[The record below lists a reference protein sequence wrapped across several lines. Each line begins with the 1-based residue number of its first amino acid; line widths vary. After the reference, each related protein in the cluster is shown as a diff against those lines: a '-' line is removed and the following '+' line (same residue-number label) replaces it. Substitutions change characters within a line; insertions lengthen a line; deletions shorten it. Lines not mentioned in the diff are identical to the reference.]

1 MEQAPRDSEQGQAT
15 SSLSRRQFLRRVGA
29 ALSLSALP
37 ALAGCGAQTQA
48 PAAGGGKGTHVFRLS
63 HSHVE
68 GNTALDSFAKKF
80 KELAAARTSG
90 QVEIQI
96 FPNNVLGQE
105 KEIVQQV
112 QQGLVDMMASGSA
125 IWGSVA
131 PKAQVLDLPFLW
143 NDYAHVAKAVDGE
156 AGGLLAQHLETA
168 AKARPLAWFYSFG
181 FRNVVTRQR
190 EIKAPDDLR
199 GLKLRTIQSPIYV
212 KAMELMGANPT
223 PMALGEVYTS
233 LQTGVIDGYEH
244 DANTT
249 LSQKFFEVSKYI
261 ALTQHIHGVLVLN
274 AAPAKIDALPG
285 PLKQQVLDAAREA
298 ALFQRDQAPKEDTA
312 AFEALKGKG
321 LTIHEIDRA
330 SLAAKAE
337 GFWSSYGAEVQADDI
352 VQKIVALRA

>member
-1 MEQAPRDSEQGQAT
+1 MKQDSRSPQRPT
-15 SSLSRRQFLRRVGA
+15 PSRRQFLRQAGA
-29 ALSLSALP
+29 ALGIGGLST
-37 ALAGCGAQTQA
+37 LAACGGTTQA
-48 PAAGGGKGTHVFRLS
+48 PAGGGGAGATHTFRLS

-68 GNTALDSFAKKF
+68 GNTALDVFAKKF
-80 KELAAARTSG
+80 KELAAAKSG
-90 QVEIQI
+90 GRIDIQI
-96 FPNNVLGQE
+96 FANNVLGQE
-105 KEIVQQV
+105 KEVVQQV

-143 NDYAHVAKAVDGE
+143 SNYDHIAKAVDGE
-156 AGGLLAQHLETA
+156 AGALLAGHLEEA

-181 FRNVVTRQR
+181 FRNVVTRSKEVR
-190 EIKAPDDLR
+190 APEDLK

-249 LSQKFFEVSKYI
+249 LSQKFFEVAKHI

-274 AAPAKIDALPG
+274 AAPQKIDALPAD
-285 PLKQQVLDAAREA
+285 LKQPLLDAAREA
-298 ALFQRDQAPKEDTA
+298 AAFQRAKAPSEDEA
-312 AFEALKGKG
+312 ALAELKAKG
-321 LTIHEIDRA
+321 LTVSEIDRSALA
-330 SLAAKAE
+330 SQAE
-337 GFWSSYGAEVQADDI
+337 GFWSSYGNEVQAGDI
-352 VQKIVALRA
+352 VQKIVALG

>member
-1 MEQAPRDSEQGQAT
+1 MEQAPHDSAQRDGTPA
-15 SSLSRRQFLRRVGA
+15 LSRRRFLRQVGA
-29 ALSLSALP
+29 ALGLAAGLP
-37 ALAGCGAQTQA
+37 ALAGCGAQTQS
-48 PAAGGGKGTHVFRLS
+48 PAAGGAAAAHIFRLS

-68 GNTALDSFAKKF
+68 GNTALDTFAKKF
-80 KELAAARTSG
+80 KERVAARTGG

-96 FPNNVLGQE
+96 FANNVLGQE

-112 QQGLVDMMASGSA
+112 QQGLVDLMASGSA

-131 PKAQVLDLPFLW
+131 PQVQVLDLPFLW

-156 AGGLLAQHLETA
+156 PGKLLAQHLEST
-168 AKARPLAWFYSFG
+168 AKARPLAWFTSFG

-190 EIKAPDDLR
+190 EVTSPDDLR

-249 LSQKFFEVSKYI
+249 LAQKFFEVSKYI
-261 ALTQHIHGVLVLN
+261 ALTQHIQGVLVLN
-274 AAPAKIDALPG
+274 AAPAKIDALPAD
-285 PLKQQVLDAAREA
+285 LRQQVLEAAQEA
-298 ALFQRDQAPKEDTA
+298 ALFQRGQAPKEDEA
-312 AFEALKGKG
+312 ALAALKDKG
-321 LTIHEIDRA
+321 LTVHPIDRT

-337 GFWSSYGAEVQADDI
+337 GFWASYGKELQAEPI
-352 VQKIVALRA
+352 VQQIAALR